1 MTIGEKIRKLRKAKE
16 WTQRR
21 LAEEMDA
28 GPNCV
33 SLWEND
39 KCEPSIFYCIL
50 LADVFDV
57 TLDELCC
64 RDYKR

>member
-1 MTIGEKIRKLRKAKE
+1 MTIGEKTRELRKTKGIS
-16 WTQRR
+16 QSD
-21 LAEEMDA
+21 LAFEIDVY
-28 GPNCV
+28 PDYL

-39 KCEPSIFYCIL
+39 KRYPSLPHAIA

-64 RDYKR
+64 RGDM